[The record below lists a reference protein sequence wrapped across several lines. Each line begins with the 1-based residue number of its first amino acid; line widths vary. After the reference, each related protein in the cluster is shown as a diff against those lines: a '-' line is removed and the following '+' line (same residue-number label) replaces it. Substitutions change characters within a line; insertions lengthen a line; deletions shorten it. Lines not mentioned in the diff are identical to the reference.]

1 MNVVVLGHR
10 GAGKSRIAQAALL
23 SVRRSRAP
31 TRGTLSA
38 RWPWWLRG
46 SPGPTTAITAGTAFI
61 RKGPKGMFT
70 RLTLI
75 DVPGSLM
82 SADSA
87 DPLRAVFSAHLEQAD
102 ALIVVL
108 PSEPTT
114 AASPWDDRWLIQQV
128 QYRVL
133 AGGLFSKQPRPV
145 TLVVVVTGRAG
156 QLTADGIAR
165 RLDPWRH
172 YLDGFAATWPGRCHV
187 VGLEPNRRPVAAAG
201 LPLLAALEYDS
212 GYTAAAW
219 HRLNTALVKARQDP
233 RTHVPNTCWAAP
245 PATIREDAGKEWP
258 SGPGPLRRNLQ
269 VMVTGP
275 SGSGRTSLLCALHHE
290 LDPTTPHLWLNPGT
304 QDEMAAMVRGWDA
317 LSSAGPLPEP
327 VTSRRQWTFRLIGGT
342 ASWLEISWRNLSAT
356 DPSLVIH
363 AGPRADPL
371 MNAGLVLAA
380 VPADLLIAPVTPGTA
395 GTISDRSGLR
405 NIDTAIAR
413 MITAAAGL
421 NREAPLLV
429 LAVTRTDLLLTSP
442 GSGGYPRASRTREG
456 LLEDLHLLMPSA
468 FCEGS
473 LTAVCFTSA
482 VGEPASE
489 AGASRP
495 PSGITDLA
503 LLLLLA
509 DRIKLM
515 SETVQRLKLLEQRAE
530 ISRPRAKGQRAVF
543 AGRIRGFVGKGVD
556 HLLNRPDM
564 KQTTYRLNMLSEMLE
579 TLAEGATAVQF
590 FSDGRPCRAADL
602 YL

>member
-356 DPSLVIH
+356 DPSLVIQAS
-363 AGPRADPL
+363 AGGPFDECRPGPGRRSRRPAHRTCDPRYCGHDKRSL
-371 MNAGLVLAA
+371 
-380 VPADLLIAPVTPGTA
+380 GTTKYRH
-395 GTISDRSGLR
+395 GDRPDDHRSR
-405 NIDTAIAR
+405 R
-413 MITAAAGL
+413 L